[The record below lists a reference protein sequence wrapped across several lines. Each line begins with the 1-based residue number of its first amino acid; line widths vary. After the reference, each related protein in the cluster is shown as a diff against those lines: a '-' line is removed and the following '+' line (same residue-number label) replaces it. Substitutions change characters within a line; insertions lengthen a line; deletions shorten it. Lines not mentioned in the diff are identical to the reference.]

1 MIDWSLF
8 EEARGLLMH
17 PIPAAVIAIS
27 TALLYAFFLSLLRA
41 YKQPLASVP
50 GPLLAKFTTLYRPWL
65 VAKGNAPEA
74 YRELHRRYGRIV
86 RTGPE
91 TVDIS
96 DPAALAVVYGISSG
110 FLKSAYYDVSSPLYE
125 DSPMASMFSVRDPAQ
140 HRALRRPVAQK
151 FSMSSVKLMEPLV
164 NECNEIFLRAMR
176 SLEGQP
182 VDLSTW
188 LQWYAFD
195 VIGAISFQRRFGF
208 MEEQRDINGM
218 IGAIDSGLHY
228 ASIIGQIP
236 AVHPWLM
243 GSRVVAKVLEMQPF
257 FDIPNPL
264 RTIVEYTQECMEQ
277 YNQKSA
283 SDHDG
288 RPDFLSWLQ
297 AQEVQGKPMSHRDM
311 INHLSNNLLAGSD
324 TTAISL
330 RAIIYYLVKSPR
342 VYRNLQKEID
352 EADQAGK
359 LSRYV
364 AYGECLELE
373 YLQAVIKEAMR
384 CHPGVSFPL
393 ERVVPEGGA
402 DLCGVHLAA
411 GTVVGINPAVLHHD
425 TSIFGDDAGEF
436 RPERWIE
443 STEEQV
449 KIMDR
454 HLLTF
459 GYGSRTCIGK
469 NISMMEM
476 GKLVPQLLRH
486 FEIEW
491 ASHENEWRV
500 RTFFFAKQHGLVCR
514 LALRNK

>member
-1 MIDWSLF
+1 MIDLSFF

-17 PIPAAVIAIS
+17 PIPAALI
-27 TALLYAFFLSLLRA
+27 
-41 YKQPLASVP
+41 
-50 GPLLAKFTTLYRPWL
+50 
-65 VAKGNAPEA
+65 GNAPEA
-74 YRELHRRYGRIV
+74 YRELHRRYGHIV

-110 FLKSAYYDVSSPLYE
+110 FLKSAFYDVSSPLYE

-176 SLEGQP
+176 SHEGQP

-236 AVHPWLM
+236 AVHPWVM

-264 RTIVEYTQECMEQ
+264 RTIVEECMEQ

-288 RPDFLSWLQ
+288 RPDLLSWLQ

-330 RAIIYYLVKSPR
+330 RAIIYYLVKTPR
-342 VYRNLQKEID
+342 VYRKLQKEID

-373 YLQAVIKEAMR
+373 YLQAVMKEAMR

-393 ERVVPEGGA
+393 ERVVVPEGGA

-425 TSIFGDDAGEF
+425 TSIFGDDADEF

-443 STEEQV
+443 STEKQV

-491 ASHENEWRV
+491 ASDENEWRV
-500 RTFFFAKQHGLVCR
+500 KTFFFAKQHGLVCR
-514 LALRNK
+514 LTLRNV